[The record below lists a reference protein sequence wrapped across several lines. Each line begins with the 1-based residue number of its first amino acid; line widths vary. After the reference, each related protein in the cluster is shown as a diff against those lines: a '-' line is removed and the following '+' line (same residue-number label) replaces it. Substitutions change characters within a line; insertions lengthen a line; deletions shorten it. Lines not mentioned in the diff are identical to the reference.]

1 MHSTSIYI
9 FKLRG
14 SSLETGR
21 GVQDPIKISGTATYR
36 LSILA
41 KGCPALLYVVYCQ
54 LAIVKVTMPSSY
66 GWTSGPN
73 SGGFNGTVT
82 LDGEEAS

>member
-1 MHSTSIYI
+1 MHSTSTYI
-9 FKLRG
+9 LKLRG

-54 LAIVKVTMPSSY
+54 LAIVKISNLAPTDEHR
-66 GWTSGPN
+66 GP
-73 SGGFNGTVT
+73 TRVA
-82 LDGEEAS
+82 LMA